1 MYRYE
6 TQYHDMTVDRGL
18 DPRKIPHYPIND
30 FMQSVAGRNLAGAAW
45 DELAALQA
53 KGAQAMQRAGH
64 PCHISGLWCTR
75 GDAALVS
82 ASWPLPRPRRWWQA
96 STTPRTAPSSALGP

>member
-1 MYRYE
+1 MTAVNIFRKRNMYRYE

-53 KGAQAMQRAGH
+53 KGAQATLCMKSLIG
-64 PCHISGLWCTR
+64 
-75 GDAALVS
+75 
-82 ASWPLPRPRRWWQA
+82 
-96 STTPRTAPSSALGP
+96 